1 VYLTEKQQILILI
14 VFDLTQHG
22 HKLTIYSTQDENINH
37 YTTDAVQNEKT
48 LLNNNI
54 FTSNEDF
61 VVVIMIVKKLGV
73 RVMVLKAT
81 FNNISVISWLSAL
94 LVEETRV
101 L

>member
-1 VYLTEKQQILILI
+1 M
-14 VFDLTQHG
+14 
-22 HKLTIYSTQDENINH
+22 IYSTQDENANH
-37 YTTDAVQNEKT
+37 FTTDAVQNEKT

-94 LVEETRV
+94 LVEKTRI